1 MRAGPESARGGNRTP
16 DVAHGLGERPE
27 CQGRLDSFR
36 PQATEH
42 SQGARR
48 IPGKHG
54 LSKLKDIEACAVGNA
69 LEHGL
74 CIRTAPWRQQ
84 SELLELLAGREQVAL
99 GAFRQQLERLVA
111 DFELH
116 PAGSGAQPAHE
127 AIGLHGP
134 HLHPAAA
141 ALERAH
147 PVGRLRIAVQPRR
160 ENQEQGVGV
169 LTREQIRER
178 GVAAGAGFTGRQSNL
193 YQASGS
199 KERQRAG
206 GRAHLVPV
214 RAALH
219 EVHVPLAESGR
230 PGLGA
235 NGIGGLARQ
244 QRIVPRDQVGG
255 SQRLLQ
261 VCQQGRGNFEV
272 PHWDSASQKKVRD
285 ALLVLGSTL
294 TDFKRAFGNKD
305 QVDPIRRLI
314 GAAMGWGGNPEK
326 DAVYLNVT
334 PDQNDGVTA
343 YEMLVR
349 EVPVDGFWSVSV
361 YNSEGFFEPNPFDVY
376 TLNNLT
382 AKMSPDG
389 SIGIQFGGCAGA
401 TKNCL
406 PIMKGWN
413 YTVRLYRPRAEIL
426 NGKWNF
432 PTAQPMGTQTLKAA

>member
-1 MRAGPESARGGNRTP
+1 MRIAQKTSGNLVTAENFVRAESDMYFGRAVKDGGFGRFTHKREPVAIDNQPVIRANRDTLYSSAVFDLDAAPVTVTLPDAGKRFCSLMVIDE
-16 DVAHGLGERPE
+16 DHYV
-27 CQGRLDSFR
+27 
-36 PQATEH
+36 
-42 SQGARR
+42 
-48 IPGKHG
+48 
-54 LSKLKDIEACAVGNA
+54 
-69 LEHGL
+69 
-74 CIRTAPWRQQ
+74 
-84 SELLELLAGREQVAL
+84 
-99 GAFRQQLERLVA
+99 RLVTY
-111 DFELH
+111 D
-116 PAGSGAQPAHE
+116 P
-127 AIGLHGP
+127 GP
-134 HLHPAAA
+134 CF
-141 ALERAH
+141 
-147 PVGRLRIAVQPRR
+147 
-160 ENQEQGVGV
+160 
-169 LTREQIRER
+169 LTRENIGTRYVF
-178 GVAAGAGFTGRQSNL
+178 VAVRTLVDPTDSADL
-193 YQASGS
+193 IQAHAVQNS
-199 KERQRAG
+199 
-206 GRAHLVPV
+206 
-214 RAALH
+214 
-219 EVHVPLAESGR
+219 
-230 PGLGA
+230 
-235 NGIGGLARQ
+235 I
-244 QRIVPRDQVGG
+244 
-255 SQRLLQ
+255 Q

-334 PDQNDGVTA
+334 PDQNDGVTV

-361 YNSEGFFEPNPFDVY
+361 YNSEGFFEPNPLDVY

-432 PTAQPMGTQTLKAA
+432 PTAQPVGTQTLKAA